1 VHGCELFIGHGSR
14 LGRRAASGF
23 FPRARTSVHRLGD
36 GRKQRRAIPI
46 RSTLGRNIRAI
57 ACGRNGLIAIDCDRH
72 GGPDGVEAFKKL
84 VAANGGPP
92 RNMPVV
98 SPPNNGLHVF
108 FKQPNGEALGN
119 ARGSLPPGIDV
130 RGDGDTPL
138 TMLWPSTFC
147 TRGSMGFFTAWG
159 AAGDVVP
166 KFGSLDDPAPT
177 SSRA

>member
-1 VHGCELFIGHGSR
+1 V
-14 LGRRAASGF
+14 
-23 FPRARTSVHRLGD
+23 
-36 GRKQRRAIPI
+36 
-46 RSTLGRNIRAI
+46 
-57 ACGRNGLIAIDCDRH
+57 IDCDRH

-84 VAANGGPP
+84 VAANGGLP

-98 SPPNNGLHVF
+98 STPNSCVHVF

-119 ARGSLPPGIDV
+119 VRGSLPPGIDV
-130 RGDGDTPL
+130 RGDGDTTS

-159 AAGDVVP
+159 AASDVVP
-166 KFGSLDDPAPT
+166 KFVVPKFVSLDDPAPT